1 LWRGDF
7 ETGSFSQWGCGV
19 QEKLSGR
26 ATVASSPLRQG
37 RYAARFEVRSGDN
50 NVAGSGTGERTE
62 ACATQAQSDGFEGH
76 ENWWAWSTYFDPS
89 FSPSTSAWNYFTQWH
104 HTGPTGQANL
114 AFASS
119 GNLITFRVCNGSDPS
134 HPTCKTTTIDSS
146 RQNGRWYDF
155 VVHVKWS
162 SNSSIGL
169 VEVWENAKQVIP
181 LTHTATLYPSQGSY
195 FKQGYYRSATTN
207 TAITYEDGARVGT
220 SYDAVVA
227 DFPAGTWPLTLG
239 GSSAPTVSLSASTT
253 SVPAGS
259 TAKLSWSSANA
270 STCTASGGWS
280 GSQPTSGYFTAPAI
294 NTATTYNLT
303 CTGSGGSTTAT
314 TTINVTAASPTS
326 YTATSSITNGAVL
339 SGTVAWLVKTS
350 GTAHYVDYYINN
362 TKIGTVTQDGTSFT
376 YNLNTTLYPNTTDG
390 GFQVYSS
397 TGALLYRSPSILFTV
412 SSPTT
417 PPAVSTNAWT
427 GQYYDNVDLTGL
439 KITRVDPQI
448 NFNWPSGTSP
458 DATIASTSYS
468 AIWKGSY
475 NFDAAT
481 YNFTAIADDGVRVYI
496 DGKLVLDKWVDEY
509 PTTYNFS
516 VTATAGA
523 HTIQVNYYN
532 NNGGGVA
539 NLSWS
544 KQVALPVGT
553 GLNGSY
559 YDGINFNTLKFSRL
573 DPTLNFNWG
582 EGTPS
587 SQLGNDTYSI
597 RWAGRIL
604 AKTSETYTFTTQ
616 SDDGIRVWINGIL
629 VINNWTT
636 HSATYN
642 SGTINLSQGQLYS
655 IKVEY
660 YENTGNAT
668 AKLLWST
675 PTISQQVIPTANLFK
690 S

>member
-1 LWRGDF
+1 
-7 ETGSFSQWGCGV
+7 
-19 QEKLSGR
+19 
-26 ATVASSPLRQG
+26 
-37 RYAARFEVRSGDN
+37 
-50 NVAGSGTGERTE
+50 
-62 ACATQAQSDGFEGH
+62 
-76 ENWWAWSTYFDPS
+76 
-89 FSPSTSAWNYFTQWH
+89 
-104 HTGPTGQANL
+104 
-114 AFASS
+114 
-119 GNLITFRVCNGSDPS
+119 
-134 HPTCKTTTIDSS
+134 
-146 RQNGRWYDF
+146 
-155 VVHVKWS
+155 
-162 SNSSIGL
+162 
-169 VEVWENAKQVIP
+169 
-181 LTHTATLYPSQGSY
+181 
-195 FKQGYYRSATTN
+195 
-207 TAITYEDGARVGT
+207 
-220 SYDAVVA
+220 
-227 DFPAGTWPLTLG
+227 
-239 GSSAPTVSLSASTT
+239 
-253 SVPAGS
+253 
-259 TAKLSWSSANA
+259 
-270 STCTASGGWS
+270 
-280 GSQPTSGYFTAPAI
+280 
-294 NTATTYNLT
+294 
-303 CTGSGGSTTAT
+303 
-314 TTINVTAASPTS
+314 VTAASPTS

-597 RWAGRIL
+597 RWTGRIL